1 MQNIKKFKFTDHF
14 IIYNPG
20 LLTFEW
26 HFYDKKFWITFRG
39 SLETLGAGAGRGPEE
54 RCCLA
59 RGSRSR
65 AGSGGAGDA
74 AGTAAAARTRVL
86 PRSALR
92 LCRALQRPQWF
103 YPCHT
108 IEVDEWNITSKM
120 NVNNKHLKKGKWDD
134 TKKEKCFHVFMWIAR
149 QICNAGCLD
158 LIWTIGMAVWG
169 GLAEKNGRD
178 ASIWGVAIFVKRSS
192 SFWAINDGE
201 LLEELLQSY
210 FISFRHKILYCVLI
224 NHFLVSETKRI
235 SLQNSATLHR

>member
-14 IIYNPG
+14 IIYNPS

-39 SLETLGAGAGRGPEE
+39 SLETLGAGAGAGRGPEE

-108 IEVDEWNITSKM
+108 IQVDEWNITSKM

-134 TKKEKCFHVFMWIAR
+134 TKKGKMFSCIHVNSKTDMQCRVFGLNLDHR
-149 QICNAGCLD
+149 HGCLR
-158 LIWTIGMAVWG
+158 GA
-169 GLAEKNGRD
+169 GR
-178 ASIWGVAIFVKRSS
+178 
-192 SFWAINDGE
+192 
-201 LLEELLQSY
+201 EEWEGRFNMGSCNICQ
-210 FISFRHKILYCVLI
+210 K
-224 NHFLVSETKRI
+224 E
-235 SLQNSATLHR
+235 

>member
-1 MQNIKKFKFTDHF
+1 MKTILGWWQVVAKHGREWSGWAGLGWAGLGWSTAASSFMSPLLLSLCAGWGGVGDRSLHWFGLLSVILYFVYKIFVEMQNNKKFKSTDHF

-39 SLETLGAGAGRGPEE
+39 SLETLGAGAGAGRGPEE

-108 IEVDEWNITSKM
+108 IEVDEWNITSKI
-120 NVNNKHLKKGKWDD
+120 NVNNKHLKKEKWDD
-134 TKKEKCFHVFMWIAR
+134 TKK
-149 QICNAGCLD
+149 
-158 LIWTIGMAVWG
+158 
-169 GLAEKNGRD
+169 
-178 ASIWGVAIFVKRSS
+178 
-192 SFWAINDGE
+192 
-201 LLEELLQSY
+201 
-210 FISFRHKILYCVLI
+210 
-224 NHFLVSETKRI
+224 
-235 SLQNSATLHR
+235 